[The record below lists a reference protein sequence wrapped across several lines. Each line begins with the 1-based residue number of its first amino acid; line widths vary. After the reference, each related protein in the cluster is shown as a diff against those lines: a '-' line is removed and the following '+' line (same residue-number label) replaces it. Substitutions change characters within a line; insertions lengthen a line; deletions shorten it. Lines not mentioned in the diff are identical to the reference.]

1 VAGIISVNTGG
12 DGSDLT
18 TTEMFCGTIA
28 GASEWCPFTN
38 NPFSGILYLDT
49 AGSSF
54 NTLLEVVYGSPTN
67 IISCDTNSVTNLIT
81 RVASS
86 SLQAPMVGRDRRYC
100 IGVDGTAGI
109 SGPCVLHYTL
119 FPPPAVNFVERTA
132 QGANRLQ
139 VVGATGQTNMH
150 FTLQAST
157 DLRNWTNVFIVTTN
171 STLNVIEFTD
181 TASANLP
188 RRFYRAVMNPW
199 PRH

>member
-1 VAGIISVNTGG
+1 MRPPLHPLPPARGELRGAHGPRGQSP
-12 DGSDLT
+12 SDR
-18 TTEMFCGTIA
+18 E
-28 GASEWCPFTN
+28 S
-38 NPFSGILYLDT
+38 
-49 AGSSF
+49 
-54 NTLLEVVYGSPTN
+54 
-67 IISCDTNSVTNLIT
+67 
-81 RVASS
+81 
-86 SLQAPMVGRDRRYC
+86 RDRRYC

-181 TASANLP
+181 TASANPP